1 MYAYIFGEFTRMGVD
16 VADES
21 QLVGYPTQF
30 PSVSMVDWND
40 GAPNPRF
47 RVLQLLHDNFGPG
60 DKVVETEGGSS
71 NPFVYSLPVVTK
83 DGKKRILLVNKS
95 DRAMKVN
102 IPGAS
107 SGEQTYADQTTGS
120 KPPATMKLSSDVV
133 TLNGYSVSAV
143 TLP

>member
-1 MYAYIFGEFTRMGVD
+1 VFIHEEDKRTVRCRKLQSALNRV
-16 VADES
+16 
-21 QLVGYPTQF
+21 PTHF
-30 PSVSMVDWND
+30 PSVSMVDRND
-40 GAPNPRF
+40 GSPSPRF

-60 DKVVETEGGSS
+60 AKGVESEGGFFSS

-83 DGKKRILLVNKS
+83 DGKKRVLLVNKC
-95 DRAMKVN
+95 DRAMKVD

-120 KPPATMKLSSDVV
+120 KPPATIKLSSDEV
-133 TLNGYSVSAV
+133 TLNEYSVSAV